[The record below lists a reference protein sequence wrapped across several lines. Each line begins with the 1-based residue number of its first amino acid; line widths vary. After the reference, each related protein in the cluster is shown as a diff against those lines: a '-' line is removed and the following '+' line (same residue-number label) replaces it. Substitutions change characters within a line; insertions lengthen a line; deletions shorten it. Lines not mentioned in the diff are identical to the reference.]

1 MEGGSVDLKMD
12 GVVYVKVILVPKRR
26 LTKLPT
32 WKWLSEKL
40 SEESATKILEE
51 DL

>member
-12 GVVYVKVILVPKRR
+12 GVVYVKVILVPKRC

-51 DL
+51 HL